1 MTDTLRLGIDRFGY
15 EHVLDRTRMRVVVL
29 DSRGIDF
36 QANWDEFPGETTADW
51 ERYVADVRGPWR
63 ETVQDRV
70 MGAVEGVFA
79 Q

>member
-1 MTDTLRLGIDRFGY
+1 MTDTLRLGIDHYGY

-36 QANWDEFPGETTADW
+36 QAEWSDFPDETTGDW

-63 ETVQDRV
+63 ETVQDR
-70 MGAVEGVFA
+70 MFGAIERVFA
-79 Q
+79 